1 LPGIHY
7 LRTIEDS
14 LSLAAELSSGGRLLV
29 VGGGWIGLE
38 VAAAARKRGV
48 DVLLVEAANQLC
60 GRALAVDIA
69 GHLDRLHR
77 DHGVDIRLDCAVSR
91 FEGATRLERVQLTDG
106 RAVEVSAAVIGI
118 GIAPNDELART
129 AGLAVDNGIVVDAFG
144 RTSNPDIFAA
154 GDVTNHPNAHLG
166 RRIRLE
172 SWENAQNQA
181 IVVGRTMLGKA
192 EMPYA
197 EVPWFWSDQYDV
209 NVQLVGLPRDWDRI
223 AARGKGA
230 GGSSLVCYFK
240 GGRLDGAVGI
250 NSGRDVK
257 LVRRLMQTNV
267 PVDPDR
273 ISDSSIRL
281 QDLLKPARA

>member
-1 LPGIHY
+1 MPP
-7 LRTIEDS
+7 IEN
-14 LSLAAELSSGGRLLV
+14 E
-29 VGGGWIGLE
+29 
-38 VAAAARKRGV
+38 
-48 DVLLVEAANQLC
+48 
-60 GRALAVDIA
+60 
-69 GHLDRLHR
+69 
-77 DHGVDIRLDCAVSR
+77 
-91 FEGATRLERVQLTDG
+91 FT
-106 RAVEVSAAVIGI
+106 
-118 GIAPNDELART
+118 P
-129 AGLAVDNGIVVDAFG
+129 LAVDNGIVVDAFG

-154 GDVTNHPNAHLG
+154 GDAANHPNALLG

-181 IVVGRTMLGKA
+181 IVVGKAMLAKA

-209 NVQLVGLPRDWDRI
+209 NVQLVGLPREWDRI
-223 AARGKGA
+223 ARRGAGA
-230 GGSSLVCYFK
+230 GGSFLVCYFK
-240 GGRLDGAVGI
+240 GGRLDGAGGI

-273 ISDSSIRL
+273 ISDTSIRL